1 MTHRKLSREELFVLV
16 WERPMSEIAVELG
29 ISDVAVGKLCQKLQV
44 PKPPRG
50 YWARVEAGQKPRRPA
65 LNAFRDDL
73 EERRRSTQQA
83 RTAGYFTD
91 LQSRFLEAALKELR
105 VDTGRNENRAKHL
118 SQLNQDVAAQVL
130 LLIQGQAQKWA
141 ETGKV
146 SAQWSPSVRTRV
158 AKMVE
163 RIMPLARP
171 QLLVFETEGRR
182 HSLHANG
189 PIILV
194 RWTHEL
200 QKRIATL
207 ADIVRRQNLGHVV
220 QPLSAMDHAW
230 SGHHI
235 YTPEASFIL
244 DSWLCIS
251 SDMAWV
257 EWNRRSWRDENPP
270 ERLSTSRILLRDVMP
285 IEFLDSNDTTVPTAI
300 SEATIKPYKP
310 RLDALAEAERIHEMI
325 TNAAYAMDRSVPNDV
340 LAMADRIWF
349 GEKRP
354 FQAAREAFLQ
364 IEEDLEQWEQQLEAE
379 RSNLA
384 RSILGVQPGDT
395 IAWQRNG
402 QLVRISAESVSL
414 YAGETQ
420 VTFVVSGK
428 RFRKDGT
435 LGKLNETMTFSFE
448 NEGKT

>member
-16 WERPMSEIAVELG
+16 WERPTSEIAAELG

-65 LNAFRDDL
+65 LKACRDDL

-83 RTAGYFTD
+83 RTAGYFTE
-91 LQSRFLEAALKELR
+91 LQSRFLEAALNELR

-118 SQLNQDVAAQVL
+118 SHLDHIAAQVL

-146 SAQWSPSVRTRV
+146 SAQWSPSVRTSV

-182 HSLHANG
+182 HSFHADG

-220 QPLSAMDHAW
+220 QPLSAIDDAW

-235 YTPEASFIL
+235 YKPEASFVL

-270 ERLSTSRILLRDVMP
+270 ERHSTSRIRLRDVMP
-285 IEFLDSNDTTVPTAI
+285 IDFLDSNDTTLPTAI

-310 RLDALAEAERIHEMI
+310 RLDALADAERIHEMI
-325 TNAAYAMDRSVPNDV
+325 TNAAYAMDRTVPNDV

-349 GEKRP
+349 GKRRP

-364 IEEDLEQWEQQLEAE
+364 IEEDLEQWEQQLQAE

-384 RSILGVQPGDT
+384 RTILGVQPGDT
-395 IAWQRNG
+395 VSSRRNG

-414 YAGETQ
+414 YAGENH

-435 LGKLNETMTFSFE
+435 FGKLNETMTFSFE
-448 NEGKT
+448 SKGKA